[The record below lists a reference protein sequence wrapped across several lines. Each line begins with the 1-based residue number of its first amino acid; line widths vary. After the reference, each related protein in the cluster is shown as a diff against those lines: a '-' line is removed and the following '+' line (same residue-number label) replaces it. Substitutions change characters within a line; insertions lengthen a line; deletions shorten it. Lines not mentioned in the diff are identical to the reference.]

1 MVVYRL
7 SRRADDDLDAIYEY
21 TTVNFGS
28 EQARSY
34 LIGLH
39 DRFEELAALPALGRN
54 AERLAPGLR
63 RYPYRSHVVFY
74 VPEGES
80 VLIVRVLHESM
91 EPSKHIALD
100 S

>member
-1 MVVYRL
+1 MTGPCPTSWRTSKLGCAPMVVYRL

-39 DRFEELAALPALGRN
+39 DRFEELAALPALG
-54 AERLAPGLR
+54 
-63 RYPYRSHVVFY
+63 S
-74 VPEGES
+74 
-80 VLIVRVLHESM
+80 
-91 EPSKHIALD
+91 
-100 S
+100 